1 MSSEYDTL
9 YSFLEKLI
17 VQKTNTE
24 EPIVLSAIIPDNI
37 ETIAKKR
44 GRPPGSK
51 TKKMRCNA
59 CMEKFQID
67 ELILHQETSVVCKKF
82 MEMKEKPPIVA
93 YPIHQLIINA
103 LEEVTTDHD
112 RCRFCESVIADMK
125 VHMTESQACN
135 RMAYVEFKK
144 KI

>member
-17 VQKTNTE
+17 VNKTTTE
-24 EPIVLSAIIPDNI
+24 EPSVLSAIIPDHI
-37 ETIAKKR
+37 EATPKKR

-51 TKKMRCNA
+51 TKKMRCAA
-59 CMEKFQID
+59 CMDKFQID
-67 ELILHQETSVVCKKF
+67 ELIVHQESSVACKKF
-82 MEMKEKPPIVA
+82 LAMKEKPPIVA

-135 RMAYVEFKK
+135 RMAYIEFKK
-144 KI
+144 VF

>member
-1 MSSEYDTL
+1 MRPQASLQPATP
-9 YSFLEKLI
+9 
-17 VQKTNTE
+17 TE
-24 EPIVLSAIIPDNI
+24 IP
-37 ETIAKKR
+37 KR
-44 GRPPGSK
+44 RNR
-51 TKKMRCNA
+51 TRH
-59 CMEKFQID
+59 
-67 ELILHQETSVVCKKF
+67 HQESSVACKKF
-82 MEMKEKPPIVA
+82 LAIKEKPPIVA